1 MPKKSDI
8 NIHINDG
15 EAMLYRRERSS
26 NWYLSLL
33 FNFWLRNE
41 HFSDEIFVAFPGV

>member
-26 NWYLSLL
+26 NWYLRYKEGMRGWQRKSLGTTT
-33 FNFWLRNE
+33 
-41 HFSDEIFVAFPGV
+41 AQ